1 VTGRE
6 FEQVSGWVG
15 GDTKPILYQQIINP
29 MNQETYNYE
38 KIAKAIEYIVA
49 NAKDQPSLFD
59 VAEEVNVSQFHF
71 QRVFTE
77 WAGVSPKKFLQY
89 ITAGY
94 LKEKI
99 RETTNLAELAEQA
112 GLSSQSR
119 VYDHFT
125 SIEAVTPHEYKTSG
139 KGLEIGY
146 GIHPTPFGDCFI
158 AVTERGICAMAFVDD
173 SSRDEQLIILA
184 KKWHYANIRPDQDL
198 TETYIRRIFSP
209 ASGSLEKL
217 PLLIQGT
224 NFQLKVW
231 EALLNI
237 PNGAVTTYQ
246 QIAQSIGNPG
256 AVRAVGTAVGDNPV
270 AYLIPCHRVIR
281 KEGVLGEYR
290 WGSLR
295 KKALIGWE
303 AARLAT

>member
-1 VTGRE
+1 M
-6 FEQVSGWVG
+6 
-15 GDTKPILYQQIINP
+15 DQQ
-29 MNQETYNYE
+29 TYNYE
-38 KIAKAIEYIVA
+38 KIAKAIEFIVA
-49 NAKDQPSLFD
+49 NAKEQPSLFD
-59 VAEEVNVSQFHF
+59 VAEEVNISQFHF
-71 QRVFTE
+71 QRVFSE

-99 RETTNLAELAEQA
+99 RESANLTELAELA

-125 SIEAVTPHEYKTSG
+125 SIEAVTPQEFRSSG
-139 KGLEIGY
+139 KGLAIRYGY
-146 GIHPTPFGDCFI
+146 HETPFGNCFL
-158 AVTERGICAMAFVDD
+158 AVTERGICAMAFVDAD
-173 SSRDEQLIILA
+173 SKEDQLIRLA
-184 KKWHYANIRPDQDL
+184 KKWHYAEITADQEV
-198 TETYIRRIFSP
+198 TAPYIRRIFS
-209 ASGSLEKL
+209 ADKKSLEKL
-217 PLLIQGT
+217 PLLVQGT

-246 QIAQSIGNPG
+246 QIANSIGHPG

-281 KEGVLGEYR
+281 KEGILGEYR

-303 AARLAT
+303 AAHHNEE

>member
-1 VTGRE
+1 M
-6 FEQVSGWVG
+6 
-15 GDTKPILYQQIINP
+15 DQQ
-29 MNQETYNYE
+29 TYNYE
-38 KIAKAIEYIVA
+38 KIARAIEYIVA
-49 NAKDQPSLFD
+49 NAKTQPSLLD
-59 VAEEVNVSQFHF
+59 VADEVSISQFHF

-99 RETTNLAELAEQA
+99 RESSNLIELAEQA

-125 SIEAVTPHEYKTSG
+125 AIEAVTPQEFKSAG
-139 KGLEIGY
+139 KGLDISY
-146 GIHPTPFGDCFI
+146 GIHNTPFGDCFI
-158 AVTERGICAMAFVDD
+158 AVTERGICAMAFIDD
-173 SSRDEQLIILA
+173 TSRDEQLILLA
-184 KKWHYANIRPDQDL
+184 KKWYYAKISADQSV
-198 TETYIRRIFSP
+198 TAAYIDRIFNP
-209 ASGSLEKL
+209 AKKSLEKL
-217 PLLIQGT
+217 PLLVQGT
-224 NFQLKVW
+224 NFQVKVW

-237 PNGAVTTYQ
+237 PKGAVTTYQ
-246 QIAQSIGNPG
+246 QIAKSIGNPA
-256 AVRAVGTAVGDNPV
+256 AVRAVGSAVGDNPI

-303 AARLAT
+303 AAQQREE

>member
-1 VTGRE
+1 M
-6 FEQVSGWVG
+6 
-15 GDTKPILYQQIINP
+15 DQQ
-29 MNQETYNYE
+29 TYNYE
-38 KIAKAIEYIVA
+38 KIAKAIEFIVA
-49 NAKDQPSLFD
+49 NAKEQPSLFD
-59 VAEEVNVSQFHF
+59 VAEEVSISQFHF

-94 LKEKI
+94 LKDKI
-99 RETTNLAELAEQA
+99 RESSNLVELAESA

-119 VYDHFT
+119 VYDHFMA
-125 SIEAVTPHEYKTSG
+125 IEAVTPQEFKTSG
-139 KGLEIGY
+139 KGLEISY
-146 GIHPTPFGDCFI
+146 GFHKTPFGDCFI
-158 AVTERGICAMAFVDD
+158 AVTERGICAMAFVDEAT
-173 SSRDEQLIILA
+173 RDDQLIQLA
-184 KKWHYANIRPDQDL
+184 KKWHYASISLDQTV
-198 TETYIRRIFSP
+198 TETYIRRIFQP
-209 ASGSLEKL
+209 AKKSLEKL
-217 PLLIQGT
+217 PLLVQGT

-237 PNGAVTTYQ
+237 PKGAVTTYQ

-256 AVRAVGTAVGDNPV
+256 AVRAVGTAVGDNPI

-303 AARLAT
+303 AARHNEE

>member
-1 VTGRE
+1 MT
-6 FEQVSGWVG
+6 
-15 GDTKPILYQQIINP
+15 
-29 MNQETYNYE
+29 QETYNYE
-38 KIAKAIEYIVA
+38 KIAKAIEFIVA
-49 NAKDQPSLFD
+49 NAKEQPSLFE
-59 VAEEVNVSQFHF
+59 VAEEVSISQFHF
-71 QRVFTE
+71 QRTFTE

-94 LKEKI
+94 LKGKI
-99 RETTNLAELAEQA
+99 KESSNLIELAESA

-119 VYDHFT
+119 VYDHFV
-125 SIEAVTPHEYKTSG
+125 SIEAVTPQEFKTSG
-139 KGLEIGY
+139 KGLDIFY
-146 GIHPTPFGDCFI
+146 GFHDTPFGECFL
-158 AVTERGICAMAFVDD
+158 AVTARGICAMAFVDATAK
-173 SSRDEQLIILA
+173 DEQLIFLA
-184 KKWHYANIRPDQDL
+184 KKWHYASIKPDASV
-198 TETYIRRIFSP
+198 TGKYIARIFQTDSN
-209 ASGSLEKL
+209 SVEKL
-217 PLLIQGT
+217 PLLVQGT

-246 QIAQSIGNPG
+246 QIARSIGNPG
-256 AVRAVGTAVGDNPV
+256 AVRAVGTAVGDNPI

-303 AARLAT
+303 AARLEA

>member
-1 VTGRE
+1 M
-6 FEQVSGWVG
+6 
-15 GDTKPILYQQIINP
+15 DQQ
-29 MNQETYNYE
+29 TYNYE
-38 KIAKAIEYIVA
+38 KIAKAIEFIVA
-49 NAKDQPSLFD
+49 NAKEQPSLFD
-59 VAEEVNVSQFHF
+59 VAEEVSISQFHF

-94 LKEKI
+94 LKDKI
-99 RETTNLAELAEQA
+99 RESSNLVELAESA

-119 VYDHFT
+119 VYDHFMA
-125 SIEAVTPHEYKTSG
+125 IEAVTPQEFKTSG
-139 KGLEIGY
+139 KGLEISY
-146 GIHPTPFGDCFI
+146 GFHKTPFGDCFL
-158 AVTERGICAMAFVDD
+158 AVTERGICAMAFVDEAT
-173 SSRDEQLIILA
+173 RDDQLIQLA
-184 KKWHYANIRPDQDL
+184 KKWHYASISPDQNI
-198 TETYIRRIFSP
+198 TENYIGRIFQP
-209 ASGSLEKL
+209 EKKSLEKL
-217 PLLIQGT
+217 PLLVQGT

-231 EALLNI
+231 EALLSI
-237 PNGAVTTYQ
+237 PKGAVTTYQ

-256 AVRAVGTAVGDNPV
+256 AVRAVGTAVGDNPI

-303 AARLAT
+303 AARHNEE

>member
-1 VTGRE
+1 
-6 FEQVSGWVG
+6 
-15 GDTKPILYQQIINP
+15 
-29 MNQETYNYE
+29 MNQETYNYD
-38 KIAKAIEYIVA
+38 KIAKAIEFIVA
-49 NAKDQPSLFD
+49 NAKDQPSLFE
-59 VAEEVNVSQFHF
+59 VAEEVSISQFHF

-77 WAGVSPKKFLQY
+77 WAGVSPKKFLQF

-99 RETTNLAELAEQA
+99 RESSNLVELAELA

-119 VYDHFT
+119 VYDHFI
-125 SIEAVTPHEYKTSG
+125 SIEAVTPQEFKSSG
-139 KGLEIGY
+139 KGLDISY

-158 AVTERGICAMAFVDD
+158 AVTDRGICAMAFIDEA
-173 SSRDEQLIILA
+173 SREAELIALA
-184 KKWHYANIRPDQDL
+184 KKWHYASIRHDQML
-198 TETYIRRIFSP
+198 TESFVHRIFQP

-217 PLLIQGT
+217 PILVQGT

-231 EALLNI
+231 EALLSI
-237 PNGAVTTYQ
+237 PTGAVTTYQ
-246 QIAQSIGNPG
+246 QIARSIGHPA
-256 AVRAVGTAVGDNPV
+256 AVRAVGSAVGDNPI

-281 KEGVLGEYR
+281 KEGMLGEYR

-303 AARLAT
+303 AARSA

>member
-1 VTGRE
+1 
-6 FEQVSGWVG
+6 
-15 GDTKPILYQQIINP
+15 
-29 MNQETYNYE
+29 MNQETYNYD
-38 KIAKAIEYIVA
+38 KIAKAIEFIVA

-59 VAEEVNVSQFHF
+59 VAEEVSISQFHF

-99 RETTNLAELAEQA
+99 RESSNLVELAELA

-119 VYDHFT
+119 VYDHFI
-125 SIEAVTPHEYKTSG
+125 SIEAVTPQEYKSSG
-139 KGLEIGY
+139 KGLEISY
-146 GIHPTPFGDCFI
+146 GIHATPFGDCFI
-158 AVTERGICAMAFVDD
+158 AVTERGICAMAFVDE
-173 SSRDEQLIILA
+173 SGRDEQLILLA
-184 KKWHYANIRPDQDL
+184 KKWHYANIRPDQNR
-198 TETYIRRIFSP
+198 TENYVHRIFQP
-209 ASGSLEKL
+209 ASGALEKL
-217 PLLIQGT
+217 PLVVQGT

-256 AVRAVGTAVGDNPV
+256 AVRAVGTAVGDNPI

-303 AARLAT
+303 AARAAQ